1 MKSLVQRTLRRRL
14 RSERL
19 YNLARRCLLTWQY
32 VSKTPDDPE
41 FRVFAKAGLGDGDLI
56 LDIGANGGQ
65 AAVALAAL
73 CPGSRI
79 LSFEPN
85 PALWRELDFVGRL
98 IGRRH
103 SYERFGLGDEA
114 AEVPFFIPHFGR
126 LPVTTRAGIDRAAV
140 EEHADRLLGELGERP
155 TVVESSIQIRRLDE
169 LGLAPAAVKI
179 DVEGAELT
187 VLRGMTRTLAESPT
201 RLVFIENNVR
211 LPDCAA
217 LLAELGFAEADE
229 GLTLNRLFLRRP
241 GP

>member
-19 YNLARRCLLTWQY
+19 YNLARRCMLSWQY
-32 VSKTPDDPE
+32 LTKTPDDPE
-41 FRVFAKAGLGDGDLI
+41 FRVFGKAGLGEGDLI
-56 LDIGANGGQ
+56 LDVGANGGQ

-98 IGRRH
+98 LRKRH
-103 SYERFGLGDEA
+103 SYLRFGLGDEA
-114 AEVPFFIPHFGR
+114 AEVPFFIPYLGR

-140 EEHADRLLGELGERP
+140 EEHAERLLQELGERP
-155 TVVESSIQIRRLDE
+155 TVRESTIQIRRLDE
-169 LGLAPAAVKI
+169 LDLSPAAVKI
-179 DVEGAELT
+179 DVEGAELS

-201 RLVFIENNVR
+201 RLVFIENNAR
-211 LPDCAA
+211 LADCAA
-217 LLAELGFAEADE
+217 LLGDLGFQEADE
-229 GLTLNRLFLRRP
+229 GLSLNCLFLRQLDT
-241 GP
+241 